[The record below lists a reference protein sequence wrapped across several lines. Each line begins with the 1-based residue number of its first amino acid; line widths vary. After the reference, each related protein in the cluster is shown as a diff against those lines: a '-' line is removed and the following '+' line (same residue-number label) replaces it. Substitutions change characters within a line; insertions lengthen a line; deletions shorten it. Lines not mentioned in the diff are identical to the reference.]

1 MKLLQILF
9 LLCTLCSWHS
19 YADDTTLNSQ
29 LADLKNFQINT
40 PTMMSAGLPN
50 QSHFETLKSAG
61 VNTVIDLIPGDRA
74 NETKMVTA
82 MGLSYANIAVDW
94 ENPTLENFKT
104 YVNLMKKS
112 ASKQEKVLTHCR
124 LNWRGAV
131 FTYLYRVTQLQE
143 SEAIAKRDMHAIWQ
157 PNDTWKNFIKQV
169 KNHYN

>member
-1 MKLLQILF
+1 
-9 LLCTLCSWHS
+9 
-19 YADDTTLNSQ
+19 
-29 LADLKNFQINT
+29 
-40 PTMMSAGLPN
+40 MSAGLPN

-82 MGLSYANIAVDW
+82 RGLSYANIAVDW
-94 ENPTLENFKT
+94 ENPTLENFKS
-104 YVNLMKKS
+104 YVNLMKTS

>member
-104 YVNLMKKS
+104 YVNLMKTS

-157 PNDTWKNFIKQV
+157 PNETWQKFIQQV
-169 KNHYN
+169 KNHYH